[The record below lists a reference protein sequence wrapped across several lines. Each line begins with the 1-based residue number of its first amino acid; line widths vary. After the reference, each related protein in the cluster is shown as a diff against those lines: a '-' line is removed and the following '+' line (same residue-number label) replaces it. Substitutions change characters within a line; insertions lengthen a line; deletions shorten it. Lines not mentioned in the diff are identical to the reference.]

1 MAANDQ
7 EIWVSAF
14 DVLIAQLDEAL
25 IELRRSLASVAI
37 EHGVDSPQ
45 VAGVRAQIDEATA
58 KREKL
63 RFYESLRPLFPSLR
77 RAIEAVIVPRARDL
91 GGFEVRRALPS
102 ARPGRR
108 QARETSNLRFARSAR
123 ARPANGPTGR
133 R

>member
-58 KREKL
+58 KREKAQAERQRVMAQL
-63 RFYESLRPLFPSLR
+63 AAGVSVAVTTKSPR
-77 RAIEAVIVPRARDL
+77 RH
-91 GGFEVRRALPS
+91 PS
-102 ARPGRR
+102 AN
-108 QARETSNLRFARSAR
+108 SR
-123 ARPANGPTGR
+123 AS
-133 R
+133 